1 MKNVKW
7 KGVKKRFGN
16 RDAPRLKKGELAG
29 RRCAADSV
37 NYDNVVQIIN
47 LRMHCVWRGAC
58 VFVCVCVCLW
68 RGMCVGSCV
77 ELFCK
82 FLHKMFV
89 FVVYKNYTVKEIK

>member
-58 VFVCVCVCLW
+58 VCVCGGECVWVPVLSCFANFCIKCL
-68 RGMCVGSCV
+68 C
-77 ELFCK
+77 L
-82 FLHKMFV
+82 
-89 FVVYKNYTVKEIK
+89 